1 MQHSLVSVF
10 TPSLMSAEDLE
21 HIFVQ
26 REPLAKDLVKRIVNS
41 TKGSGKEHSL
51 LIGMRGMGKTHMV
64 SLVYHRIRSIPE
76 IQDKILIAWLR
87 EEEWGVDS
95 WLDLVMRIFRS
106 ITEDKNSADGNV
118 AQELLDKLR
127 QSGLENAKELAT
139 RFLRDLIG
147 KRTLV
152 LIIEN
157 MDDLFQGLGEIGQQK
172 FRAFLQEYRC
182 CTVLATTPALFK
194 GVTSREV
201 PFFGFFHR
209 SFLES
214 IEVDEA
220 VKMLGQI
227 ASLNTVR
234 DDHHDLAVFLQSA
247 QGRARVRAV
256 HHLAGGNPRVYTL
269 FAQFMTRESLDDLVD
284 AFMKMLD
291 DLTPYYQARMKE
303 LSNQQRKIVEL
314 LVDRRQAVMVKDIGD
329 TCFIDQRAV
338 ASQLRE
344 LKKKGY
350 VVSNEVG
357 RESFYELREVLMR
370 FCMEVKKFRGRWVEL
385 IVDFLKI
392 WYRPE
397 QRQGMLEKFGDS
409 KLMVRHD
416 LERAFL
422 SSDDLVSDICI
433 QEFEKSLKAQKQA
446 TVLQVAE
453 ELQALAIITNEEY
466 KEFVDL
472 VNQKEYTKVLE
483 LLKRSRIIKNHDQQ
497 TVSFFQL
504 FTEGSLLQKQEKW
517 LNAISFY
524 DRALEIKPDY
534 QDVWNN
540 RGCVLDELGRYDE
553 AIESYDHALKIKP
566 DDYETLY
573 NRGVS
578 LHNLGEYEDAIK
590 SYDRAISI
598 KPDDHDTWYSR
609 GVSMNMLGR
618 YDEAKASFEYAIKIK
633 DKPWEDWEPTLTEL
647 GLHNKAIFFNPG
659 DNEAWNDRGDSLY
672 NLGRYE
678 EAIKSYDEA
687 ISFKYNN
694 HEASW
699 YNRGKSLYNLGRY
712 EEAIKSYNRAI
723 SFKHDKHEA
732 WHNRGDSLF
741 HLSRYEEAV
750 ESYDRAISFQHDD
763 HEAWYGRGISLGN
776 LGRYEEAIESYDRA
790 ISFKHDYHEAWSNRG
805 ISLKNLGCYEEAI
818 DSYDRAISFKHND
831 HKTWCNRGNSLF
843 YLGRY
848 EDAIKSYEHAI
859 KMNLKNNLD
868 KAWSLHNKAWICYLL
883 DQKNESINCFDQ
895 TIVIK
900 PDKYDSWHS
909 KGLVQ
914 FTKSDYQLAL
924 VSWQQAFYYINDQS
938 VPRYHDV
945 SSLIQEFIEELI
957 PRFTQPPI
965 QQTLLIPLLGIY
977 KESNVITE
985 LGAALVN
992 TLHLI
997 VAPTLSDHT
1006 AAEWLSLWRTSS
1018 LGNEPAMELPLRL
1031 MSTAIEYKK
1040 DPSKRQR
1047 LWLNLP
1053 SEERPILDKAL
1064 KLLD

>member
-51 LIGMRGMGKTHMV
+51 LVGMRGMGKTHMV

-234 DDHHDLAVFLQSA
+234 DDRHDLAVFLQSA

-314 LVDRRQAVMVKDIGD
+314 LVDRRQAVMVKDIAD

-357 RESFYELREVLMR
+357 RESFYELPEVLMR
-370 FCMEVKKFRGRWVEL
+370 FCMEVKKFRGQWVEL
-385 IVDFLKI
+385 IVDFLKA
-392 WYRPE
+392 WYRPD
-397 QRQGMLEKFGDS
+397 QRLGMLKKLGGS
-409 KLMVRHD
+409 KLMTRGD

-422 SSDDLVSDICI
+422 SSDDPVHSFCI
-433 QEFEKSLKAQKQA
+433 RDFIKSLKDKDHLRSLEILDEIYSLNIVTDEEYQEITSLIHINKYNEVLLLLRTQYSDTDISLNNVPYLNLLLKGSDLQSEKQWA
-446 TVLQVAE
+446 ESIHLYEKAIEINPDFHEAWYAYGVSLQNLGRHLEAITSLE
-453 ELQALAIITNEEY
+453 RAICIKPDLHEAWHSKGILLRNIGIYKEAIICFEKAFSIKPDKYESWNGRGISLHYIGRYEE
-466 KEFVDL
+466 
-472 VNQKEYTKVLE
+472 
-483 LLKRSRIIKNHDQQ
+483 
-497 TVSFFQL
+497 
-504 FTEGSLLQKQEKW
+504 
-517 LNAISFY
+517 AILSY
-524 DRALEIKPDY
+524 DRAIAIKQDY
-534 QDVWNN
+534 WQPWHN
-540 RGCVLDELGRYDE
+540 RGIALRKLGRYNQ
-553 AIESYDHALKIKP
+553 AIDSYDH
-566 DDYETLY
+566 
-573 NRGVS
+573 
-578 LHNLGEYEDAIK
+578 
-590 SYDRAISI
+590 AISI
-598 KPDDHDTWYSR
+598 KPDDSDSW
-609 GVSMNMLGR
+609 
-618 YDEAKASFEYAIKIK
+618 
-633 DKPWEDWEPTLTEL
+633 
-647 GLHNKAIFFNPG
+647 HNKGFTYFKWGQYSKSIFCYKQAI
-659 DNEAWNDRGDSLY
+659 
-672 NLGRYE
+672 
-678 EAIKSYDEA
+678 AI
-687 ISFKYNN
+687 
-694 HEASW
+694 
-699 YNRGKSLYNLGRY
+699 
-712 EEAIKSYNRAI
+712 
-723 SFKHDKHEA
+723 
-732 WHNRGDSLF
+732 
-741 HLSRYEEAV
+741 
-750 ESYDRAISFQHDD
+750 Q
-763 HEAWYGRGISLGN
+763 
-776 LGRYEEAIESYDRA
+776 
-790 ISFKHDYHEAWSNRG
+790 
-805 ISLKNLGCYEEAI
+805 
-818 DSYDRAISFKHND
+818 
-831 HKTWCNRGNSLF
+831 
-843 YLGRY
+843 
-848 EDAIKSYEHAI
+848 
-859 KMNLKNNLD
+859 
-868 KAWSLHNKAWICYLL
+868 
-883 DQKNESINCFDQ
+883 
-895 TIVIK
+895 
-900 PDKYDSWHS
+900 PDKYDSWHD
-909 KGLVQ
+909 KGLLQ
-914 FTKSDYQLAL
+914 FIMSNYESSLDTWKQTFEFICDSNVFRYCS
-924 VSWQQAFYYINDQS
+924 VSE
-938 VPRYHDV
+938 
-945 SSLIQEFIEELI
+945 LIQEFIEELI

-965 QQTLLIPLLGIY
+965 QQTLLIPLLTIY
-977 KESNVITE
+977 QQANVITE

-992 TLHLI
+992 TLYLI
-997 VAPTLSDHT
+997 VAPTISDHT
-1006 AAEWLSLWRTSS
+1006 ANQWLSLWRTSS

-1064 KLLD
+1064 KL